1 MSKISTPVWDF
12 VMQYKAQNT
21 VRLHMP
27 GHKGKNVLGLEGLD
41 ITEIGGADSLYEAD
55 GIIAQSEKN
64 LSTIFGTKASFYSTE
79 GSSLCIRAMLYTA
92 LKNGKEQGRTKIV
105 AARNVHKTFVYAM
118 AMLDFEAV
126 WLLGEG
132 SNLYSCKISPN
143 DVEKALS
150 QNPCAAAV
158 YLTSPDYLGNVLDI
172 KAISE
177 VCRKYDVPLI
187 VDNAHGAYLK
197 FLPQSKHPMD
207 LGADMCCDS
216 AHKTLPTLTGG
227 AYLHVSKNSKYGFEE
242 HIKNAL
248 ALFASTSPSYLI
260 LASLDKANEALCGSF
275 AKDVQEMTLLVKTA
289 KSALKTTDY
298 AVCGDE
304 ELKITLQTK
313 KKGYYGNEIAQILIA
328 NGVVPEAYDK
338 DYAVLMV
345 SPSNTADDIEKLV
358 DVLLSIPTKQPINEA
373 IPDIPA
379 PVCSMPPRQAVMS
392 MSEKLDVRQCEGR
405 ILALPS
411 VSCPPAIPIAVC
423 GEKLEKE
430 HLAVF
435 EYYGVKYIDVVK
447 DRGF

>member
-12 VMQYKAQNT
+12 VSAYKNSNA

-27 GHKGKNVLGLEGLD
+27 GHKGKNVLGLESFD
-41 ITEIGGADSLYEAD
+41 ITEIDGADSLFEAD

-64 LSTIFGTKASFYSTE
+64 LSGIYGTKASFYSTE

-92 LKNGKEQGRTKIV
+92 LKVGKEKGKTKIV

-118 AMLDFEAV
+118 AMLDFETV
-126 WLLGEG
+126 WMYGND
-132 SNLYSCKISPN
+132 SNLYSCKITAD
-143 DVEKALS
+143 DVETALS
-150 QNPCAAAV
+150 QNNDIGAV

-177 VCRKYDVPLI
+177 VCRKHDVPLV

-197 FLPQSKHPMD
+197 FLKPSRHPVD

-216 AHKTLPTLTGG
+216 AHKTLPVLTGG

-260 LASLDKANEALCGSF
+260 MASLDKANETLCGTF
-275 AKDVQEMTLLVKTA
+275 AEDVHTMAELVKTA
-289 KSALKTTDY
+289 KTALKTADFT
-298 AVCGDE
+298 VCGDE
-304 ELKITLQTK
+304 ELKITLRTK
-313 KKGYYGNEIAQILIA
+313 NKGFYGSEIADILRQNDI
-328 NGVVPEAYDK
+328 VPEAYDK
-338 DYAVLMV
+338 DHVVLML
-345 SPSNTADDIEKLV
+345 SPSNTVDDVKHLIKL
-358 DVLLSIPTKQPINEA
+358 LTSILSKQPIYEA
-373 IPDIPA
+373 VPHIPVSDCKMTA
-379 PVCSMPPRQAVMS
+379 RQAVMS
-392 MSEKLDVRQCEGR
+392 MSELAHVDDCEGR
-405 ILALPS
+405 ILSSPS

-423 GEKLEKE
+423 GEMLTKE
-430 HLAVF
+430 HVDLF
-435 EYYGVKYIDVVK
+435 KYYGIKNIDVVK